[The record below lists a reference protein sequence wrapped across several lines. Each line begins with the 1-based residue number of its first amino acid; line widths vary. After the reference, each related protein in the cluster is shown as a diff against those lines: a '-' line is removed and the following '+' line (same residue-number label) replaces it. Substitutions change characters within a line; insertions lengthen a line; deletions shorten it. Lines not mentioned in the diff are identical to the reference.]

1 MRIEL
6 IRREKTPRTV
16 SSNDVDRVKSHD
28 LYDDS
33 DAELQ
38 NWCKAGRLM
47 TFQVGI
53 VLHDACIYM
62 TYLTFGRKS
71 QTISFWHGVATV

>member
-1 MRIEL
+1 M
-6 IRREKTPRTV
+6 V
-16 SSNDVDRVKSHD
+16 NHVDRVKCHD
-28 LYDDS
+28 VYDDS

-47 TFQVGI
+47 NFQVGV

-62 TYLTFGRKS
+62 
-71 QTISFWHGVATV
+71 ISSTCWKEVPNRMLLYGVATV